1 MEQRILEQILAQGP
15 FVAGLCFALYW
26 LNGRMESAEGKADQ
40 RISAVEKKAED
51 CEKDRLRLWSKL
63 ARLIPHSEGE
73 EEEESNNG
81 RAH

>member
-26 LNGRMESAEGKADQ
+26 LNGRMEAAEQKADQ
-40 RISAVEKKAED
+40 RISAVEKKADD
-51 CEKDRLRLWSKL
+51 CEKDRLRLWSRL
-63 ARLIPHSEGE
+63 ARLIPHTTE
-73 EEEESNNG
+73 EEEQENDNG

>member
-26 LNGRMESAEGKADQ
+26 LNERMKAAEGKADH

-63 ARLIPHSEGE
+63 ARLIPHSEE
-73 EEEESNNG
+73 EEQNDNG